1 MKILYVDLQYDYGI
15 KKRGLNSISLDG
27 FIKNIQLLG
36 HEIKLFFYD
45 KYLINKTGLQKD
57 IISIAN
63 KYNPDLIFFQFF
75 TNQFTINTLDY
86 LKSKYKT
93 IGSRTESVFLF
104 FYLSLNL
111 QDESPAGRTGVNKE
125 ADDAESHL
133 PTTCRNDVTKQCLPE
148 AV

>member
-57 IISIAN
+57 III
-63 KYNPDLIFFQFF
+63 
-75 TNQFTINTLDY
+75 
-86 LKSKYKT
+86 
-93 IGSRTESVFLF
+93 
-104 FYLSLNL
+104 
-111 QDESPAGRTGVNKE
+111 
-125 ADDAESHL
+125 
-133 PTTCRNDVTKQCLPE
+133 
-148 AV
+148 